1 MNSMGKHVFFAAA
14 LTMATQAVA
23 QHITFFGREAYQGNS
38 ITADRGIANLQR
50 TGFSERAS
58 SAVVSGDWE
67 VCNGPNFTGN
77 CFVLAPGEY
86 PSLRDVGLTEGVS
99 SARVAG
105 KHTLMLDPRGPQIV
119 FYDQPGFQGQSFGS
133 YMPIPDLKRVGL
145 NRAASVVVE
154 AGAWEVCYGE
164 RFSGRCVLLRPGRYP
179 SFGVIELEG
188 PIASVRL
195 AG

>member
-1 MNSMGKHVFFAAA
+1 MNSIGKHVFLAAA
-14 LTMATQAVA
+14 LTMATQAIA
-23 QHITFFGREAYQGNS
+23 QQITFFGREAYQGSS
-38 ITADRGIANLQR
+38 ITADRGIGNLQR
-50 TGFSERAS
+50 SGFSERAS
-58 SAVVSGDWE
+58 SAVVSGNWE
-67 VCNGPNFTGN
+67 ACDGPDFTGN
-77 CFVLAPGEY
+77 CFILAPGEY
-86 PSLRDVGLTEGVS
+86 PSLRDVGLTAGVS
-99 SARVAG
+99 SARLAD
-105 KHTLMLDPRGPQIV
+105 KRALMLDPRGPQIV

-154 AGAWEVCYGE
+154 AGAWEVCDGE

-179 SFGVIELEG
+179 SFGVIELQG